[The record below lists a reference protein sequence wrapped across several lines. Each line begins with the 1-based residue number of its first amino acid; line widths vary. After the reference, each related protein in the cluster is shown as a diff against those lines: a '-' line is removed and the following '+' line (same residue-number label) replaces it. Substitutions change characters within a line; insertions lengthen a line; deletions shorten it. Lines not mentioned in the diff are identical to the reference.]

1 MTRQLPPS
9 NVREVST
16 ERFIIFC
23 GAPETDA
30 WVYTDEP
37 FKMDRKATIE
47 LIAIDAKRLRTL
59 SKIIAFEVGGQCRDA
74 TIEIMQEVSTKWA
87 HQGEPLTYEQYHLIE
102 LCLGTRVARSFVCHE
117 VA

>member
-1 MTRQLPPS
+1 MAMAS
-9 NVREVST
+9 DT

-23 GAPETDA
+23 GGQGASGIEP

-37 FKMDRKATIE
+37 FKMDRQATVD
-47 LIAIDAKRLRTL
+47 LIASDASTFGSLHSIVSFGLGAVTR
-59 SKIIAFEVGGQCRDA
+59 EVTR
-74 TIEIMQEVSTKWA
+74 EIMTEVSTKWA
-87 HQGEPLTYEQYHLIE
+87 HQGEPLTYAQYRLVE

>member
-1 MTRQLPPS
+1 MS
-9 NVREVST
+9 NDN
-16 ERFIIFC
+16 ERFIVFC
-23 GAPETDA
+23 GGQGASALEP

-37 FKMDRKATIE
+37 FKMDRRATVD
-47 LIAIDAKRLRTL
+47 LIASEASRLGTL

-74 TIEIMQEVSTKWA
+74 TKEIMTEVSTKWA
-87 HQGEPLTYEQYHLIE
+87 HQGEPLTYEQYHLVE